1 MRSFLVGIA
10 GEKAAIGF
18 SHCGSSAGIQ
28 VRCCCPQTQESAR
41 GAPHAGTRPRANLN
55 SFFRETG
62 LAEILPLRMTRPR
75 VPVVLSF
82 PAMIFAVPPTVI
94 LVPTM
99 LAFGVQIAAATIG
112 LGAVLAMVM
121 NCLVEVCFCLFD
133 SMLALRVV
141 IGAGGRRRGYEQE
154 ERPHRYRCHCCF
166 SKSSNQS
173 LSPLF
178 FPLAGNSESHRLANS
193 IGHGMTLRLSGVR
206 RELET
211 FYGSLGMGAI
221 GSILYILYGLS
232 LRGVA

>member
-1 MRSFLVGIA
+1 MGLFLVGIA
-10 GEKAAIGF
+10 REKIAAIGF
-18 SHCGSSAGIQ
+18 SHCGSSAESRYVPVAHNAGIGPRRAPYRSAPLRQ
-28 VRCCCPQTQESAR
+28 PQFILQRDGSR
-41 GAPHAGTRPRANLN
+41 GNFT
-55 SFFRETG
+55 F
-62 LAEILPLRMTRPR
+62 LRMTRPR
-75 VPVVLSF
+75 VPVVFSF

-94 LVPTM
+94 LVPAM

-133 SMLALRVV
+133 CMLALRMVV
-141 IGAGGRRRGYEQE
+141 GAGGRRRGYEQE

-178 FPLAGNSESHRLANS
+178 PLAGDWKSHRLANS
-193 IGHGMTLRLSGVR
+193 IGHGMILRLSGVR
-206 RELET
+206 RELER

-221 GSILYILYGLS
+221 GSILYGCRS
-232 LRGVA
+232 RVA